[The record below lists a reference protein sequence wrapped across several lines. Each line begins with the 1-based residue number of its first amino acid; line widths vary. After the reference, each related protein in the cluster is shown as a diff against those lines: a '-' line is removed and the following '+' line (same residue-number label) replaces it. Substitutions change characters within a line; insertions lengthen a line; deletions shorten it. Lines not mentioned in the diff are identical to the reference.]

1 MAFSL
6 VLPGPA
12 AFAQGEGKYERTK
25 TPIKHLVVIFD
36 ENISF
41 DHYFD
46 TYPHALN
53 PAGEPKF
60 IAAPDTPAVNGLT
73 PALLHN
79 NPNLNKANGAGA
91 ANPFRLGR
99 NQASTADQDNDYSP
113 EQMAFHGGKMDLFPL
128 KTGTGATPGQLYYP
142 ISLNAEGP
150 WVPEVFGDCFLVNG
164 KIDALPGG
172 RAAKIPFSHPERVQ
186 RAFFAT
192 DYGKLAKLLSDWN
205 RSGITR

>member
-6 VLPGPA
+6 VLQGPA
-12 AFAQGEGKYERTK
+12 AFAQGEGRYEKTK

-41 DHYFD
+41 DHYFG

-60 IAAPDTPAVNGLT
+60 IAAPDTPPVNGLT

-79 NPNLNKANGAGA
+79 NPNLNKANGTGA

-128 KTGTGATPGQLYYP
+128 NTGTGG
-142 ISLNAEGP
+142 NALGNSVANAPAPFNTNGLVMAYFDGNTVTGLWNYAQNYAMSDNYFETT
-150 WVPEVFGDCFLVNG
+150 FGDSSLGAV
-164 KIDALPGG
+164 L
-172 RAAKIPFSHPERVQ
+172 
-186 RAFFAT
+186 
-192 DYGKLAKLLSDWN
+192 
-205 RSGITR
+205 